1 MNNPCWPKRACCAL
15 QLHNRANHRTYV
27 NYFVHR
33 FGFINS
39 ATDRSQ
45 KQSSSAM
52 FSTDHQYIH
61 CTGNMFLLIPT
72 QLQLQTG
79 IQGIKSRQSIAGK
92 VLRILKGL

>member
-1 MNNPCWPKRACCAL
+1 M
-15 QLHNRANHRTYV
+15 YS
-27 NYFVHR
+27 VHR

-92 VLRILKGL
+92 VLRILKGILKGL